1 MANIAIINFCN
12 LKCEYC
18 FADDMIHEK
27 SKVISLDD
35 YRKMLEFMSRTPENH
50 IGIIGGEPTLHP
62 QFEDILKETNKYC
75 REVNTSATLFTNGI
89 KLKPFIPL
97 IGDRI
102 GLLVNCNSP
111 KFVPSN
117 LYSEMI
123 STLDKFNEL
132 SMFDR
137 RVNIGCNIY
146 PTLDDYSYIWEFVD
160 KYHIHHIRHSVV
172 SPGGKFMH
180 MRNDKEAYYLSM
192 KKKYIDFCKDAIKH
206 KCELGLDCGRIPE
219 CYFTSEE
226 RAIADEAT
234 HGYHVD
240 FCEPVI
246 DITSDFK
253 AVSCFGAYNAGSV
266 DIRDF
271 NNIMEVRRYLTANMS
286 FPAAKAN
293 CTGRCT
299 TCKKHDLMQC
309 SGGCLGFSPVCNPG
323 GIKEY
328 DNNSSEK
335 VTPIVNI
342 AKTDESEEVVNKN
355 EEVIENTAPV
365 LAQPEVGIVP
375 EARVLVKVP
384 AEDGITYTL
393 DMSKSEFEK
402 LEANGEIQEY
412 IRKYIAN
419 ERAKKVAIIE
429 EEKKPEEVVIDL
441 EDKKA
446 DDDFHYTPGGNVD
459 NKEC

>member
-27 SKVISLDD
+27 SKVISLED

-89 KLKPFIPL
+89 KLKPYIPL
-97 IGDRI
+97 LGDRI
-102 GLLVNCNSP
+102 ELLVNCNSP

-146 PTLDDYSYIWEFVD
+146 PSLDDYSYIWEIVD

-180 MRNDKEAYYLSM
+180 MRNDKESYYLSM

-219 CYFTSEE
+219 CYFTTEE

-271 NNIMEVRRYLTANMS
+271 NTIMEVRRYLTANMS
-286 FPAAKAN
+286 YPAAKAN

-309 SGGCLGFSPVCNPG
+309 SGGCLGFSSICNPG

-328 DNNSSEK
+328 YNNSSE
-335 VTPIVNI
+335 
-342 AKTDESEEVVNKN
+342 
-355 EEVIENTAPV
+355 
-365 LAQPEVGIVP
+365 
-375 EARVLVKVP
+375 
-384 AEDGITYTL
+384 
-393 DMSKSEFEK
+393 
-402 LEANGEIQEY
+402 
-412 IRKYIAN
+412 
-419 ERAKKVAIIE
+419 
-429 EEKKPEEVVIDL
+429 
-441 EDKKA
+441 EDKKVVSIPKLVESEKEESKNEAIEENKASNLEVDTRVVINVMDYGEKVSIDLPSKDFERMKAAGTIEDYIQKYLA
-446 DDDFHYTPGGNVD
+446 DRRKVKTNEMLDEVSVKDEEPIERVEAEVVDKEEDDFHYTPGGN
-459 NKEC
+459 KEC